1 MNNNQM
7 RTKDI
12 TTMALL
18 IALTTIMTMVVS
30 IPSLATK
37 GYVNLGD
44 VAVFLSAALLGR
56 KRGFIVGG
64 VGSALADFL
73 LGYTH
78 YVPITF
84 IVKGIEAFL
93 AATLMEKGLGG
104 SKRVFAMAIGG
115 LWMALGY
122 YIMQIPIYG
131 AKAALSSV
139 PGNIFQ
145 GLVGAII
152 GAIIVTALSK
162 VSYIN
167 DNFDIR

>member
-1 MNNNQM
+1 M
-7 RTKDI
+7 RKNTTREL

-18 IALTTIMTMVVS
+18 VALTTVMTMMVS

-56 KRGFIVGG
+56 KKGALVGG
-64 VGSALADFL
+64 LGSALADLL

-84 IVKGIEAFL
+84 IVKGLEGFL
-93 AATLMEKGLGG
+93 AAYLIDKGLNGG
-104 SKRVFAMAIGG
+104 KRIIAMVIGG

-122 YIMQIPIYG
+122 YLFQIPMYG
-131 AKAALSSV
+131 VESALTSV
-139 PGNIFQ
+139 PGNILQ
-145 GLVGAII
+145 GLVGAVVA
-152 GAIIVTALSK
+152 AILVAALSK
-162 VSYIN
+162 VEYIN
-167 DNFDIR
+167 SNFDIK